1 MEQINYSTHEQ
12 HPWTAP
18 MNSTHEQHPWTA
30 PMNSTHEQH
39 PWTAPMNNT
48 HGQHPWTTNYSTHE
62 QHPWTTNYSTHEQHP
77 WTAPM
82 NSTHEQHPWTAP
94 MNSTHEQHPW
104 TTNFHHENINL
115 WCGAH
120 YWENNGQ
127 NDRFETL
134 QVRQN
139 IRTLFLVPWL
149 LGVFRLWSTRWTLGA
164 SGLRLP
170 NKLDPLVEAQD
181 SEWYLVTN
189 TFIR

>member
-18 MNSTHEQHPWTA
+18 MNDKLQHPWTA
-30 PMNSTHEQH
+30 PMN
-39 PWTAPMNNT
+39 
-48 HGQHPWTTNYSTHE
+48 STHE

-82 NSTHEQHPWTAP
+82 NSTHERQTTAP

-139 IRTLFLVPWL
+139 IRTLFLVSWL
-149 LGVFRLWSTRWTLGA
+149 SGVFRLWSTRWTLGA